1 MLNLNLR
8 SSGVYDDAAC
18 PSTGSNHAVNLVGYG
33 TDSSGNPYWIVR
45 NSWKTWWGQQGYF
58 FIKRGVNRCNI
69 EKRAAYVTIL

>member
-18 PSTGSNHAVNLVGYG
+18 PSTGSNHALNLVGYG

-45 NSWKTWWGQQGYF
+45 NSWNTWWGQQGYF

-69 EKRAAYVTIL
+69 EKRAAHVTIL